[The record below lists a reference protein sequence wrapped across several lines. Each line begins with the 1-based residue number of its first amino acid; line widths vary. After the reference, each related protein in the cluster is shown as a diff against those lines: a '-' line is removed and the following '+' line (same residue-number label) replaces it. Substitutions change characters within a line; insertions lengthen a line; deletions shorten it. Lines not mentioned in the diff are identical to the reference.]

1 MSKYSNI
8 PIHILNVEHSRGI
21 MNMKLSIH
29 DFSFQIN
36 INRRENEVQKPL
48 IIHHNEK
55 KTNYIFLMSM
65 QKIIELHKLVK

>member
-1 MSKYSNI
+1 
-8 PIHILNVEHSRGI
+8 

-29 DFSFQIN
+29 DFLFQRN

-55 KTNYIFLMSM
+55 KTNNIFLMSM
-65 QKIIELHKLVK
+65 QKIIELHKLAK